1 MIFKKEIA
9 KNFEIIITVINKIM
23 TSNIIDRARAS
34 GKCSPSLL
42 RDDTDNDFNAAVVK
56 VVDANGTYFLAHV
69 HVHVFLGCGEFKT
82 VASRNC

>member
-1 MIFKKEIA
+1 
-9 KNFEIIITVINKIM
+9 M

-56 VVDANGTYFLAHV
+56 VVDANELNLSSGHSGPSV
-69 HVHVFLGCGEFKT
+69 PEDFKKILE
-82 VASRNC
+82 VS